1 VIASPADIPAVT
13 PSVATRVTESPEWP
27 TVFHPPGV
35 IRIVTPAEEQADLD
49 RELAEIATAR
59 S

>member
-1 VIASPADIPAVT
+1 MPAVT
-13 PSVATRVTESPEWP
+13 PSAATRVTESPEWP

-35 IRIVTPAEEQADLD
+35 IRIVTPAEKQAALD
-49 RELAEIATAR
+49 RELAEIATGR